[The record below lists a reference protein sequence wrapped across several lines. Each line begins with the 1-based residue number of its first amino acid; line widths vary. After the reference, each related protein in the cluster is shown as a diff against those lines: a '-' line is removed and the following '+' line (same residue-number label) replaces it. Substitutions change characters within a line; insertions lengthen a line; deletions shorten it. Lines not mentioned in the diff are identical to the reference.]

1 MSEPRDTGQAVTIVD
16 KTGETWVFHMSGG
29 VWAPSAARLSATWD
43 TGGLNPRERGL
54 EVPFNKS
61 KSLHLEL
68 GQKGNA
74 EQG

>member
-1 MSEPRDTGQAVTIVD
+1 MTIVD
-16 KTGETWVFHMSGG
+16 KTGESWVFHMSGG
-29 VWAPSAARLSATWD
+29 VWAPGAARPSTTRD
-43 TGGLNPRERGL
+43 TGVLNPRDRGL

-68 GQKGNA
+68 GQKGSA